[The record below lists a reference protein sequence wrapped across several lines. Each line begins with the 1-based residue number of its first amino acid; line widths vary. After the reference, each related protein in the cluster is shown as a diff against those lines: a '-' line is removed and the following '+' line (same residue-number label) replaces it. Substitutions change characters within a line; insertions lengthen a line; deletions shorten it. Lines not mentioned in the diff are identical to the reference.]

1 MPKSNKITILK
12 PNCIENVNKLC
23 YDVTTRPL
31 PGMAAS

>member
-1 MPKSNKITILK
+1 MLKSNKITILK

-23 YDVTTRPL
+23 YDVTIGEL